1 MMSMFAARQELTAEQ
16 RLSKEI
22 VAIMN
27 DDRHV
32 ALAGLLMVAN
42 WHVSDDIPTAC
53 TNGRDVWFGRAF
65 MDTLTD
71 AELRFVILHE
81 LYHIIYRHL
90 ITWKYLH
97 DRNHKCA
104 NHACDYVINLQI
116 ADAHRDG
123 FATLPK
129 GALYDER
136 FRDMDAEQVFNI
148 LYEEDDGS
156 GGGDGD
162 DEGGGLD
169 DHDWEGAEE
178 MDEDEKRKLV
188 NDIDEALRQGAITAG
203 KMGSGG
209 NRAVDELLQPEVDW
223 REVLREFITATC
235 VGSDYSTYAKPN
247 RRYLSSGRY
256 MPSGISERVEELV
269 IAIDTSGSIGQ
280 AELTKFLSEVQGVV
294 SNVRPEKVRLLYWD
308 TGVCADEEYDETNMD
323 RLIESTKPDGGG
335 GTDVNCVT
343 QYMQEKQIS
352 AQAVIVFTDGWLY
365 GGWGT
370 WSQPVLWCVLD
381 NKSAKPTV
389 GKTVHVKL

>member
-1 MMSMFAARQELTAEQ
+1 MQEELTAEQ
-16 RLSKEI
+16 RLSKNV

-32 ALAGLLMVAN
+32 AMAGLLMVAK
-42 WHVSDDIPTAC
+42 WHVSDTTPTAC

-90 ITWKYLH
+90 ITWKYLW
-97 DRNHKCA
+97 DKNSRCA
-104 NHACDYVINLQI
+104 NWACDYVINLQI

-123 FATLPK
+123 FAVMPK
-129 GALYDER
+129 QCLYDER
-136 FRDMDAEQVFNI
+136 FRGMDAEQVFNI
-148 LYEEDDGS
+148 LYEEDDSEGGS
-156 GGGDGD
+156 GGSSGM
-162 DEGGGLD
+162 DE
-169 DHDWEGAEE
+169 HDWEGAED
-178 MDEDEKRKLV
+178 MDEAEKRQLV

-209 NRAVDELLQPEVDW
+209 DRTLEELLQPEIDW

-235 VGSDYSTYAKPN
+235 VGSDYSTYARPN

-280 AELTKFLSEVQGVV
+280 PALTKFLSEVQGVV
-294 SNVRPEKVRLLYWD
+294 SNVKPEKVRLLYWD
-308 TGVCADEEYDETNMD
+308 TSVCANEEYDETNME
-323 RLIESTKPDGGG
+323 RLVESTKPKGGG

-343 QYMQEKQIS
+343 QYMQDKRIS
-352 AQAVIVFTDGWLY
+352 AQAVIVFTDGCLY
-365 GGWGT
+365 DGWGT

>member
-1 MMSMFAARQELTAEQ
+1 MQEELTAEQ
-16 RLSKEI
+16 RLSKNV

-32 ALAGLLMVAN
+32 AMAGLLMVAK
-42 WHVSDDIPTAC
+42 WHVSDTTPTAC

-90 ITWKYLH
+90 ITWKYLW
-97 DRNHKCA
+97 DKNSRCA
-104 NHACDYVINLQI
+104 NWACDYVINLQI
-116 ADAHRDG
+116 ADAHKDG
-123 FATLPK
+123 FAVMPK
-129 GALYDER
+129 QCLYNER
-136 FRDMDAEQVFNI
+136 FRGMDAEQVFNI
-148 LYEEDDGS
+148 LYEEDDSEGGS
-156 GGGDGD
+156 GGSSGM
-162 DEGGGLD
+162 DE
-169 DHDWEGAEE
+169 HDWEGAED
-178 MDEDEKRKLV
+178 MDEAEKRQLV

-209 NRAVDELLQPEVDW
+209 DRKLEELLQPEIDW

-235 VGSDYSTYAKPN
+235 VGSDYSTYARPN

-280 AELTKFLSEVQGVV
+280 PALTKFLSEVQGVV
-294 SNVRPEKVRLLYWD
+294 SNVKPEKVRLLYWD
-308 TGVCADEEYDETNMD
+308 TSVCANEEYDETNME
-323 RLIESTKPDGGG
+323 RLVESTKPKGGG

-343 QYMQEKQIS
+343 QYMQDKRIS
-352 AQAVIVFTDGWLY
+352 AQAVIVFTDGYLY
-365 GGWGT
+365 DGWGT

-389 GKTVHVKL
+389 GKAVHVKL